1 MQLHIGSK
9 HHAAEVAVAL
19 DVTGR
24 EHLVVVAKATWAIPE
39 PGQRPRPL
47 LPQAPSMVDDYF
59 GEPGESAMRYGSD
72 FARFK
77 PRCDVVFDACA
88 HAPRGIEVTQLN
100 AAWKVGNLQK
110 QIRVWGPRHWA
121 GKAGAARLSE
131 PQPFSSVA
139 LHYGNAFGG
148 SLQYEDGVDGA
159 RLADVYLPN
168 PIGKGFVGP
177 HTRSQT
183 GGLPASQLE
192 APHDAL
198 VNPEGP
204 HLPWAFSALPANC
217 PPRIQYAGTYD
228 SAWETH
234 VAPFLPEDFDERF
247 HQIAPEDQ
255 QMPYPEGALPVVLE
269 NLMAGRPR
277 VTFTTPNL
285 QALRVKVLR
294 TDYSVEEVHAP
305 IDTLF
310 FETEAGRFSAVW
322 RASIA
327 LRRRLQ
333 EIDTVAVG
341 QVDAAWW
348 RARSLGLEQEGGCQG
363 CGDGLPAPMLDPG
376 AFA

>member
-9 HHAAEVAVAL
+9 HHVAEVAVAL

-47 LPQAPSMVDDYF
+47 APLPPSMVDDYF

-77 PRCDVVFDACA
+77 PFCDVVFDACA
-88 HAPRGIEVTQLN
+88 HAPSGTEVLQLN
-100 AAWKVGNLQK
+100 AGWKVGDLQK
-110 QIRVWGPRHWA
+110 QVRVIGSRHWTNE
-121 GKAGAARLSE
+121 GATQLSE
-131 PQPFSSVA
+131 PKPFSAVA

-148 SLQYEDGVDGA
+148 SLQRGHGDGGV
-159 RLADVYLPN
+159 LADVFLPN

-177 HTRSQT
+177 HTRAQAA
-183 GGLPASQLE
+183 GLPASQLE

-198 VNPEGP
+198 VSAEGP
-204 HLPWAFSALPANC
+204 HLPWAFSAIPANC

-228 SAWETH
+228 SAWEEQ

-247 HQIAPEDQ
+247 HQIAPPDQ
-255 QMPYPEGALPVVLE
+255 QMPYPEGTLPVVLE

-277 VTFTTPNL
+277 VSFTTPNL
-285 QALRVKVLR
+285 QALRVMVLR

-305 IDTLF
+305 VDTLF

-348 RARSLGLEQEGGCQG
+348 RARSLGLEQEGGCEG
-363 CGDGLPAPMLDPG
+363 CGDGLPAPMLHPG

>member
-24 EHLVVVAKATWAIPE
+24 EHLVVVAKATWSIPE

-47 LPQAPSMVDDYF
+47 PPQPLAMVDDYH

-77 PRCDVVFDACA
+77 PKCDVIFDACA
-88 HAPRGIEVTQLN
+88 HAPDASTVQQIN
-100 AAWKVGNLQK
+100 AGWQIGDLQK
-110 QIRVWGPRHWA
+110 QVRVFGPRHWE
-121 GKAGAARLSE
+121 GQGAEAKLGNAA
-131 PQPFSSVA
+131 PFRSVA

-148 SLQYEDGVDGA
+148 SLRQPHGPGKESM
-159 RLADVYLPN
+159 ADVFLPN

-177 HTRSQT
+177 NTRNQAA
-183 GGLPASQLE
+183 GLSASQLE

-198 VNPEGP
+198 ARPDGP
-204 HLPWAFSALPANC
+204 HVPWAFSAVPSNC
-217 PPRIQYAGTYD
+217 PPRIHYAGTYD
-228 SAWETH
+228 VAWEES

-247 HQIAPEDQ
+247 HQVAPPDQ
-255 QMPYPEGALPVVLE
+255 QMPYPTEAMPVMLE
-269 NLMAGRPR
+269 NLIAGRPR
-277 VTFTTPNL
+277 VSFTLPNL
-285 QALRVKVLR
+285 KALRVMVLR
-294 TDYSVEEVHAP
+294 TDYSVEEMDAP
-305 IDTLF
+305 VDTIF

-322 RASIA
+322 RASVP

-333 EIDTVAVG
+333 EIDTVALG
-341 QVDAAWW
+341 QVDGAWW
-348 RARSLGLEQEGGCQG
+348 RARRLGLEQEGGCEG
-363 CGDGLPAPMLDPG
+363 CGDGPPVTMLDRG

>member
-9 HHAAEVAVAL
+9 HHVAEVAVAL

-47 LPQAPSMVDDYF
+47 APLPPSMVDDYF

-77 PRCDVVFDACA
+77 PFCDVVFDACA
-88 HAPRGIEVTQLN
+88 HAPSGTEVLQLN
-100 AAWKVGNLQK
+100 AGWKVGDLQK
-110 QIRVWGPRHWA
+110 QVRVIGSRHWTNE
-121 GKAGAARLSE
+121 GATQLSE
-131 PQPFSSVA
+131 PKPFSAVA

-148 SLQYEDGVDGA
+148 SLQRGHGDGGV
-159 RLADVYLPN
+159 LADVFLPN

-177 HTRSQT
+177 HTRAQAA
-183 GGLPASQLE
+183 GLPASQLE

-198 VNPEGP
+198 VSAEGP
-204 HLPWAFSALPANC
+204 HLPWAFSAIPANC

-228 SAWETH
+228 SAWEEQ

-247 HQIAPEDQ
+247 HQIAPPDQ

-277 VTFTTPNL
+277 VSFTTPNL
-285 QALRVKVLR
+285 QALRVMVLR

-305 IDTLF
+305 VDTLF

-348 RARSLGLEQEGGCQG
+348 RARSLGLEQEGGCEG
-363 CGDGLPAPMLDPG
+363 CGDGLPAPMLHPG